1 MSCDRAFG
9 PRVAL
14 SCRAFD
20 FTLYFEDAV
29 FAVLPTAALLLLLP
43 LPLVFLLRNPKVVK
57 GSKLL
62 AAKLVTYVCLLA
74 CQTVFLALRSVNPG
88 LWTQASLAADVIGIV
103 GAIGVALLSWFDH
116 QRSIRPSSLLAMY
129 LMIAT
134 ILDVARLRTLWSI
147 PGATGAAIVFSLVL
161 GLTLTALVLE
171 STSKHQA
178 LRSPREYSGI
188 GLEPFSGLW
197 ARIAYFWLLGTVR
210 QGYHKILCV
219 DDLPGMDPQ
228 LRSGVLHNKLEKEWS
243 ACDQTR
249 KYSLIVS
256 CFRAY
261 STALF
266 SAVLPRLCLTG
277 FTFAQPFMIN
287 TLTDWI
293 QETDAPESSGKGMIG
308 AYALVYLSLASATA
322 FYWYQTFRF
331 ITRVRAGLISLVYQQ
346 TVQARSIDLG
356 DTTGLTLMGTDVDRI
371 VLAFRSLHEVW
382 ASLLEMFL
390 AIYLLERQLGVP
402 CVMPGLLTLAF
413 TLTTFKLSSMG
424 KTSQKRW
431 IERVEK
437 RLSVISSMLGDIK
450 AVKMLGLTDKMFDI
464 IDRLQRIEIET
475 SMRFRKIF
483 IAQVFFS
490 NAPAALAPIV
500 TFALY
505 VGISN
510 AKNDNTLLASRAF
523 TSLSLISLLTAS
535 ALTFIQSIP
544 SMIQCFACFERI
556 QEYCR
561 QPASPFAAQEHL
573 TTHSNSSWEKKQIQL
588 RQLEMGSDSKS
599 SSPLISFSDQ
609 DFSWSNAGPAILKC
623 LNLEIQPKR
632 ITVIVGPTGSGKS
645 TLLQSIIGE
654 TVALGGQIKRNF
666 SAAAYCSQTPWLT
679 NGTIR
684 DNIIGASPLDEVWYT
699 SVLHACALED
709 DIARLARGDR
719 TKVGSNGVNLSGGQR
734 QRVSMARAVYSRC
747 RLVLFDDTFS
757 GLDSH
762 TVELTAGRLFGPEG
776 LLVRN
781 QTTVII
787 ATHSSA
793 VLAFADI
800 VVVLENGSVVKAG
813 KSQTLKQAAEEDF
826 AISNMDSTDESAQGD
841 ESGSLRGSASTQAA
855 QADSSLDQDAADV
868 TDLKRQQG
876 DWSVYSYYFKAAGKY
891 ELASFLAFMSLWTVC
906 EQFSAVWLN
915 WWSDANETST
925 NRRDGMYLGV
935 YAGLGVAA
943 SVFMGAACWFLFINM
958 ITKSSRTFHRALLL
972 ATLRR
977 VPLKAPLY
985 FFHET
990 DLGSITNRFSQD
1002 MELIGLDFPLI
1013 AVNYVS
1019 AACNCI
1025 AQVLILGIFTK
1036 YLAVTVPF
1044 ILALVVIIQRFY
1056 LRTSRQVRLLDIEAK
1071 APVYLHF
1078 IETASGAATIRA
1090 FGWQHYFRRMLEVA
1104 LDRSQRP
1111 VYLLFSVQRWL
1122 ALVLDL
1128 VVSVLVIILVSIVV
1142 TWKSSFD
1149 SGAVG
1154 LSLVIV
1160 MMFNKTLMSVVQYW
1174 TSLETSVG
1182 AVARIKQYVEL
1193 TESEDRSDCI
1203 PQPIPQNW
1211 PPSGAIRFSNLVAS
1225 HSPDGHPVLKDIS
1238 LDVKAGDRVAICGR
1252 SGGGKTSL
1260 VLSLLQMTSIQSGS
1274 VEIDGIEISSLAPVE
1289 LRQCINVVPPDPV
1302 LMPGS
1307 VRFNL
1312 DPYGSA
1318 SEDEIIKALEKLRLW
1333 SRIEALGGLDS
1344 ELDNASWSAGERQ
1357 LLCLARAMVR
1367 KSRLLLL
1374 DEATSSVDPQTEIL
1388 MQDVIA
1394 TGFPNCTVLSV
1405 MHRLNTIRRF
1415 DKVIVLHEG
1424 EIVDYD
1430 EPNTLLAKE
1439 SRLLEMYKAG
1449 GYQ

>member
-1 MSCDRAFG
+1 MSWS
-9 PRVAL
+9 P
-14 SCRAFD
+14 
-20 FTLYFEDAV
+20 
-29 FAVLPTAALLLLLP
+29 
-43 LPLVFLLRNPKVVK
+43 
-57 GSKLL
+57 LL
-62 AAKLVTYVCLLA
+62 AAAQSWPWIRQVLYRRADRQSVWPGLPTEDNQKEKRANTRWGSGRSLCRSPNSSTITFLAFVVGLVIKKSKGGEEVQTARSEASRSRVTYLCLLA
-74 CQTVFLALRSVNPG
+74 CQAVFLALRRVDPG
-88 LWTQASLAADVIGIV
+88 LRTQASLAADVIGTA

-134 ILDVARLRTLWSI
+134 ILGVARLRTLWSI

-171 STSKHQA
+171 STSKDQA
-178 LRSPREYSGI
+178 LRSPREYSGV
-188 GLEPFSGLW
+188 GSEPFSGLW

-210 QGYHKILCV
+210 QGYHKILSV

-228 LRSGVLHNKLEKEWS
+228 LRSGVLHSKLEREWS
-243 ACDQTR
+243 ACDQAR

-293 QETDAPESSGKGMIG
+293 QKTDAPESSGKGMIG
-308 AYALVYLSLASATA
+308 AYALVYLGLAA
-322 FYWYQTFRF
+322 
-331 ITRVRAGLISLVYQQ
+331 RA
-346 TVQARSIDLG
+346 IDLG

-402 CVMPGLLTLAF
+402 CVMPGVLTL
-413 TLTTFKLSSMG
+413 G

-483 IAQVFFS
+483 IAQMQA

-561 QPASPFAAQEHL
+561 QPISPFAAQEHFP
-573 TTHSNSSWEKKQIQL
+573 THSKLSCEKKQIQL
-588 RQLEMGSDSKS
+588 HPLEMANDSKS

-609 DFSWSNAGPAILKC
+609 SFSWSNAGPAILKC
-623 LNLEIQPKR
+623 LNLEIQPRK

-654 TVALGGQIKRNF
+654 TIALGGQTNRNF
-666 SAAAYCSQTPWLT
+666 STAAYCSQTPWLT

-684 DNIIGASPLDEVWYT
+684 DNIIGASPLDEVWYA

-709 DIARLARGDR
+709 DIARLTRGDR

-747 RLVLFDDTFS
+747 RLVLLDDTFS

-776 LLVRN
+776 LFVRN

-813 KSQTLKQAAEEDF
+813 KAQAPEQAVKEDL
-826 AISNMDSTDESAQGD
+826 AISNMDSTNESAQSN
-841 ESGSLRGSASTQAA
+841 ESGSLRGSGSTQAA
-855 QADSSLDQDAADV
+855 QADSPLGQDAADM
-868 TDLKRQQG
+868 TDLKRRQG

-891 ELASFLAFMSLWTVC
+891 ELAFFLAFMSLWTVC

-915 WWSDANETST
+915 WWSDANEVAT

-943 SVFMGAACWFLFINM
+943 SVFMGAACWFLFINI

-977 VPLKAPLY
+977 VPLESASPPRSNY
-985 FFHET
+985 FQRT
-990 DLGSITNRFSQD
+990 LVLLLRNGSWVHYKS
-1002 MELIGLDFPLI
+1002 
-1013 AVNYVS
+1013 
-1019 AACNCI
+1019 
-1025 AQVLILGIFTK
+1025 VLILGIFTK

-1044 ILALVVIIQRFY
+1044 VLALVVIIQRFY

-1078 IETASGAATIRA
+1078 IETASGTATIRA
-1090 FGWQHYFRRMLEVA
+1090 FGWQHYFRRTLEVA

-1193 TESEDRSDCI
+1193 TKSEDRSDRI
-1203 PQPIPQNW
+1203 PQTIPQNW
-1211 PPSGAIRFSNLVAS
+1211 PSSGAIKFSNLVAS
-1225 HSPDGHPVLKDIS
+1225 HAPDGLPVLKDIS

-1260 VLSLLQMTSIQSGS
+1260 VLSVLQMTSIQRGS

-1289 LRQCINVVPPDPV
+1289 LRQCINVVPQDPV

-1318 SEDEIIKALEKLRLW
+1318 SEDEIIKALGELRLW
-1333 SRIEALGGLDS
+1333 SRIEALGGLES

-1374 DEATSSVDPQTEIL
+1374 DEATSSVDPQTEVL

-1424 EIVDYD
+1424 EIVEYD

>member
-9 PRVAL
+9 PRVAS

-29 FAVLPTAALLLLLP
+29 FAVLPTAALLLFLP
-43 LPLVFLLRNPKVVK
+43 LSLVLSSRNPKVVK
-57 GSKLL
+57 RSKLL
-62 AAKLVTYVCLLA
+62 AVKLVTYLCLLA
-74 CQTVFLALRSVNPG
+74 CQAVFLALRRVDPG
-88 LWTQASLAADVIGIV
+88 LRTQASLAADVIGTA

-134 ILDVARLRTLWSI
+134 ILGVARLRTLWSI

-171 STSKHQA
+171 STSKDQA
-178 LRSPREYSGI
+178 LRSPREYSGV
-188 GLEPFSGLW
+188 GSEPFSGLW

-210 QGYHKILCV
+210 QGYHKILSV

-228 LRSGVLHNKLEKEWS
+228 LRSGVLHSKLEREWS
-243 ACDQTR
+243 ACDQAR

-293 QETDAPESSGKGMIG
+293 QKTDAPESSGKGMIG
-308 AYALVYLSLASATA
+308 AYALVYLGLASATA

-346 TVQARSIDLG
+346 TVQARAIDLG

-402 CVMPGLLTLAF
+402 CVMPGVLTLAF
-413 TLTTFKLSSMG
+413 TLTTFKLSSIG

-561 QPASPFAAQEHL
+561 QPISPFAAQEHFP
-573 TTHSNSSWEKKQIQL
+573 THSKLSCEKKQIQL
-588 RQLEMGSDSKS
+588 HPLEMANDSKS

-609 DFSWSNAGPAILKC
+609 SFSWSNAGPAILKC
-623 LNLEIQPKR
+623 LNLEIQPRK

-654 TVALGGQIKRNF
+654 TIALGGQTNRNF
-666 SAAAYCSQTPWLT
+666 STAAYCSQTPWLT

-684 DNIIGASPLDEVWYT
+684 DNIIGASPLDEVWYA

-709 DIARLARGDR
+709 DIARLTRGDR

-747 RLVLFDDTFS
+747 RLVLLDDTFS

-776 LLVRN
+776 LFVRN

-813 KSQTLKQAAEEDF
+813 KAQAPEQAVKEDL
-826 AISNMDSTDESAQGD
+826 AISNMDSTNESAQSN
-841 ESGSLRGSASTQAA
+841 ESGSLRGSGSTQAA
-855 QADSSLDQDAADV
+855 QADSPLGQDAADM
-868 TDLKRQQG
+868 TDLKRRQG

-891 ELASFLAFMSLWTVC
+891 ELAFFLAFMSLWTVC

-915 WWSDANETST
+915 WWSDANEVAT

-943 SVFMGAACWFLFINM
+943 SVFMGAACWFLFINI

-972 ATLRR
+972 ATLR
-977 VPLKAPLY
+977 APLY
-985 FFHET
+985 FFYET

-1044 ILALVVIIQRFY
+1044 VLALVVIIQRFY

-1078 IETASGAATIRA
+1078 IETASGTATIRA
-1090 FGWQHYFRRMLEVA
+1090 FGWQHYFRRTLEVA

-1193 TESEDRSDCI
+1193 TKSEDRSDRI
-1203 PQPIPQNW
+1203 PQTIPQNW
-1211 PPSGAIRFSNLVAS
+1211 PSSGAIKFSNLVAS
-1225 HSPDGHPVLKDIS
+1225 HAPDGLPVLKDIS

-1260 VLSLLQMTSIQSGS
+1260 VLSVLQMTSIQRGS

-1289 LRQCINVVPPDPV
+1289 LRQCINVVPQDPV

-1318 SEDEIIKALEKLRLW
+1318 SEDEIIKALGELRLW
-1333 SRIEALGGLDS
+1333 SRIEALGGLES

-1374 DEATSSVDPQTEIL
+1374 DEATSSVDPQTEVL

-1424 EIVDYD
+1424 EIVEYD

>member
-62 AAKLVTYVCLLA
+62 TAKLVTYLCLLA

-171 STSKHQA
+171 STNKHQA

-293 QETDAPESSGKGMIG
+293 QETDASESSGKGMIG

-346 TVQARSIDLG
+346 TVQTRSIDLG

-573 TTHSNSSWEKKQIQL
+573 PTHSNLSREKKQIQL
-588 RQLEMGSDSKS
+588 HQLEMASDSKS
-599 SSPLISFSDQ
+599 SSPLISFSNQ
-609 DFSWSNAGPAILKC
+609 GFSWSNSGPAILKC

-654 TVALGGQIKRNF
+654 TVALGGQPKRNF

-776 LLVRN
+776 LFVRN

-793 VLAFADI
+793 VLALADI
-800 VVVLENGSVVKAG
+800 VVVLENGSVVKVG
-813 KSQTLKQAAEEDF
+813 KSQALKQAAEEDL
-826 AISNMDSTDESAQGD
+826 AISNVDSTDESAQGD
-841 ESGSLRGSASTQAA
+841 ESGSLRGSKSTQAA

-891 ELASFLAFMSLWTVC
+891 ELATFLAFMSLWTVC
-906 EQFSAVWLN
+906 EQFS
-915 WWSDANETST
+915 
-925 NRRDGMYLGV
+925 GMYPRP
-935 YAGLGVAA
+935 
-943 SVFMGAACWFLFINM
+943 
-958 ITKSSRTFHRALLL
+958 TRSSNPG
-972 ATLRR
+972 TLTWPRKR
-977 VPLKAPLY
+977 APLY

-1019 AACNCI
+1019 
-1025 AQVLILGIFTK
+1025 VLILGIFTK

-1044 ILALVVIIQRFY
+1044 VLALVVIIQRFY

-1193 TESEDRSDCI
+1193 TESEDRSDRT

-1211 PPSGAIRFSNLVAS
+1211 PSSGAIRFSNLVAS

-1289 LRQCINVVPPDPV
+1289 LRQCINVVPQDPV

-1318 SEDEIIKALEKLRLW
+1318 SEDEIIKALEKVRLW